1 MDKKIPEKQLS
12 RLIAQGSTIQIRG
25 FKKDGKKVNG
35 NLKFND
41 NFELFLKEKEARK
54 VGSQKLKS
62 ASVKNNKD
70 KMLCPKCGIGNVV
83 KGKTAYGCSTWQNG
97 CTWRFSFDE
106 VRKRAEG
113 KTMTKTLVENI
124 LRGSPL

>member
-62 ASVKNNKD
+62 SYSQKQQRQNALSKVRNW
-70 KMLCPKCGIGNVV
+70 KC
-83 KGKTAYGCSTWQNG
+83 
-97 CTWRFSFDE
+97 
-106 VRKRAEG
+106 RKRKNLPTVAALG
-113 KTMTKTLVENI
+113 KMDALGVFHLMRFENERKENDDENI
-124 LRGSPL
+124 GGKYPTW